1 MHKRTSIRDRIIVV
15 LTGLTTTG
23 ANVFQSKIEGLS
35 DAQLPALK
43 VYCKDE
49 ELIDDTFSKGHS
61 GIMSMELMIECIVK
75 ENTNYDDTLDL
86 ILEEI
91 QAAMTT
97 ERASGTLPTLAID
110 FYYSGLQEV
119 EYEVG
124 EKDRGNQTI
133 VYRIEYEQA
142 L

>member
-1 MHKRTSIRDRIIVV
+1 
-15 LTGLTTTG
+15 
-23 ANVFQSKIEGLS
+23 
-35 DAQLPALK
+35 
-43 VYCKDE
+43 
-49 ELIDDTFSKGHS
+49 
-61 GIMSMELMIECIVK
+61 MELMIECIVK

-119 EYEVG
+119 EYEGG